1 MTVAQALEVLKAAGY
16 TPIYARSETPLM
28 TDDDIELGDGVSLQV
43 VLVGRLTRFSP
54 IFWRGEGTDFTMWD
68 NGQHYADP
76 VVAAMVAMD
85 LRAKALAEIGE
96 RPCL

>member
-28 TDDDIELGDGVSLQV
+28 TDDDIELGDGASLQV
-43 VLVGRLTRFSP
+43 VILDGRLTRFSP
-54 IFWRGEGTDFTMWD
+54 TFCRGEGADFTMWD

-85 LRAKALAEIGE
+85 LRAKALAEIGGG
-96 RPCL
+96 